1 MRAVKASSIFIVLLI
16 LATSLVEL
24 ACQSATKPSVLV
36 VAVDDL
42 SVLDMLCSEDA
53 SYSHQSGI
61 KILCKESVRFT
72 HAFNVSP
79 MSVPTL
85 TSILTGL
92 YPFQHHVRNNGAP
105 ALNPQFVTV
114 AEKALAAKY
123 RTAFFSGG
131 PPVLRKSG
139 LNQGFELFDDM
150 IVPARQSLYRNFK
163 KTSTQFL
170 QWLKND
176 VGNSSPF
183 FAMIYVPDLIFTN
196 TVTVNELGEARNLS
210 HESQLDE
217 FDNNLF
223 NLIKELKN
231 QNRWNQTTLILV
243 GLNGHTD
250 DNRPSELSPSN
261 LHSENTQIALF
272 IKPQQKARDMALQWK
287 IDRNVSLVDLGETL
301 FSLIET
307 SENPNNTSS
316 IFPSYSLI
324 SVLHQPQPDWPE
336 NRLIL
341 LESDWPRWR
350 GLSNR
355 RYAVLN
361 QHTLFINDEPQ
372 QIFNTL
378 TDRFETNPIRSS
390 ELATEERQR
399 ILQALNEIGADPWLG
414 LKKPTLQK
422 YAPAFYRWL
431 RSHQKKSLL
440 KDLQVK
446 TQNGTTDVELVNWCA
461 LLAFDIKDWAT
472 MRNLA
477 IKFKQPFWLHVAEKN
492 SGIESKNHFSLQQDP
507 CLRLLE
513 STKIDSAD
521 MKACEDTLFLDFID
535 WQRAE
540 LRGLSKSAQ
549 KRRFERAYL
558 NSLIDQETQEA
569 ALATML
575 IWDLPAAK
583 SLQPRLTDLVLS
595 LPEYQK
601 QRTILHK
608 ALQNSAQWQD
618 GEN

>member
-1 MRAVKASSIFIVLLI
+1 MRAVKASSIIIVLLI

-24 ACQSATKPSVLV
+24 ACQSVAKPSVLV
-36 VAVDDL
+36 IAVDDL
-42 SVLDMLCSEDA
+42 SVLDMLCGEGA
-53 SYSHQSGI
+53 SFSHQSGI

-72 HAFNVSP
+72 HAFNASP
-79 MSVPTL
+79 LSVPTL

-105 ALNPQFVTV
+105 GLNPQFITV
-114 AEKALAAKY
+114 AEKALMAKY

-150 IVPARQSLYRNFK
+150 IVPGRQNLYRNFK
-163 KTSTQFL
+163 KTSHHFL

-176 VGNSSPF
+176 VGDRSPF

-217 FDNNLF
+217 FDFNLF

-231 QNRWNQTTLILV
+231 QSRWNQTTLILV

-250 DNRPSELSPSN
+250 DDRPGELSPSN
-261 LHSENTQIALF
+261 LHSENTQVALF
-272 IKPQQKARDMALQWK
+272 IKPQQKVRDMALQWK

-307 SENPNNTSS
+307 TENPNTPSS
-316 IFPSYSLI
+316 IFPSYSLKT
-324 SVLHQPQPDWPE
+324 VLHQPQPDWPE

-341 LESDWPRWR
+341 LESDWAYWR

-355 RYAVLN
+355 RYAVLS
-361 QHTLFINDEPQ
+361 QHTLFINDEPH

-378 TDRFETNPIRSS
+378 TDRLETIPIRSS

-399 ILQALNEIGADPWLG
+399 ILQAMNKIGAEPWQG
-414 LKKPTLQK
+414 FKNTTLQK
-422 YAPAFYRWL
+422 YTPAFYRWL
-431 RSHQKKSLL
+431 RNHQKKSLL
-440 KDLQVK
+440 KDLYAKIQK
-446 TQNGTTDVELVNWCA
+446 GTTDVEIVNWCA
-461 LLAFDIKDWAT
+461 LLSFDIKDWDT
-472 MRNLA
+472 LRSLA
-477 IKFKQPFWLHVAEKN
+477 IKFKQPFWQYVAEEN
-492 SGIESKNHFSLQQDP
+492 SGIESKNRFSLEQDP

-513 STKIDSAD
+513 VEKIDSGS
-521 MKACEDTLFLDFID
+521 MKACPDRLFLDFIE
-535 WQRAE
+535 WQKAE
-540 LRGLSKSAQ
+540 QRGLFKSIK

-558 NSLIDQETQEA
+558 NSLIDQEIQEA

-575 IWDLPAAK
+575 IWDLPEAK

-595 LPEYQK
+595 LPAFQK
-601 QRTILHK
+601 QKTILFK

-618 GEN
+618 EEN